1 MADGSFGALGDK
13 MDQYARE
20 VASAIPD
27 LRRYA
32 RALTGTTE
40 RGDTYVRTCLET
52 INQEPQWLRR
62 TPFPRKD
69 LFIAFHNVWDKVCQS
84 FGADQFGSG
93 GIATH
98 DRHYGKVTA
107 ELDRQVLLLMD
118 LEGFSAAEA
127 GLILGIDAKEVE
139 RRLSVVR
146 TQMRL
151 APGGR
156 ILIVEDD
163 ALIAMDL
170 AESARSWGHDVRG
183 VASTRSAALA
193 RFARERPDI
202 VLSDICLAG
211 NEDGIATSQE
221 MLETGDATIIFIT
234 GFPERL
240 LTGQGPEPAFV
251 MAKPFQPEKLK
262 AMIDQAL
269 WLRTPRH
276 SSA

>member
-1 MADGSFGALGDK
+1 

-52 INQEPQWLRR
+52 IDQEPQWLRR

-69 LFIAFHNVWDKVCQS
+69 LFIAFHNVWDKVCES
-84 FGADQFGSG
+84 FGAD
-93 GIATH
+93 AATVVTH
-98 DRHYGKVTA
+98 DRHYRGFTA
-107 ELDRQVLLLMD
+107 ELDRQILLLID
-118 LEGFSAAEA
+118 LEGFSPEEA
-127 GLILGIDAKEVE
+127 GLILGIGAKEVE
-139 RRLSVVR
+139 QRLASVR

-156 ILIVEDD
+156 VLIVEDD
-163 ALIAMDL
+163 ALIAMDV
-170 AESARSWGHDVRG
+170 AESVRSWGHDVRG
-183 VASTRSAALA
+183 VAATRKAALD
-193 RFARERPDI
+193 RFARERPNI

-211 NEDGIATSQE
+211 NEDGIATAQT
-221 MLETGDATIIFIT
+221 MLETGDATVIFIT

-240 LTGQGPEPAFV
+240 LTGQGFEPAFV
-251 MAKPFQPEKLK
+251 MAKPFQPAKLK

-269 WLRTPRH
+269 WLRTSERVT
-276 SSA
+276 A